1 MKTLL
6 TLVLAS
12 MIGSAFAQA
21 DKGDGKKVRYEY
33 KKFEK
38 FDFDEIGVE
47 GEAGSPGDI
56 SISPR
61 TRNEFQNRLPER
73 ANFNKEM
80 KKAIEGIR

>member
-1 MKTLL
+1 MKIILL
-6 TLVLAS
+6 ISLILPGLAYS
-12 MIGSAFAQA
+12 QA
-21 DKGDGKKVRYEY
+21 SKQPKVRYEY

-38 FDFDEIGVE
+38 FDFDEIGIE

-61 TRNEFQNRLPER
+61 VRNEFKNRLPER
-73 ANFNKEM
+73 QNFNKEM

>member
-1 MKTLL
+1 MKIFAIALL
-6 TLVLAS
+6 ISV
-12 MIGSAFAQA
+12 SAFAQE
-21 DKGDGKKVRYEY
+21 KGNVRYEY

-61 TRNEFQNRLPER
+61 LRKEFSNKLPEKK
-73 ANFNKEM
+73 NFNKEM
-80 KKAIEGIR
+80 KKAVDGIR

>member
-6 TLVLAS
+6 VLILVTVSAS
-12 MIGSAFAQA
+12 AMAQ
-21 DKGDGKKVRYEY
+21 DKKNIRYEY

-61 TRNEFQNRLPER
+61 LRAEFKNKLPER
-73 ANFNKEM
+73 QNFNKEM

>member
-1 MKTLL
+1 MKLFLCLVLL
-6 TLVLAS
+6 TGPTLSLAQS
-12 MIGSAFAQA
+12 KPSSNRS
-21 DKGDGKKVRYEY
+21 VRYEY

-61 TRNEFQNRLPER
+61 VRNEFKNRLPER
-73 ANFNKEM
+73 QNFNQEM
-80 KKAIEGIR
+80 KKGIEGIR

>member
-1 MKTLL
+1 MKIFAMALFI
-6 TLVLAS
+6 LVA
-12 MIGSAFAQA
+12 GSAFAQE
-21 DKGDGKKVRYEY
+21 KGKVRYEY

-61 TRNEFQNRLPER
+61 LRKEFKNKLPER
-73 ANFNKEM
+73 QNFNKEM
-80 KKAIEGIR
+80 KKAVEGIR

>member
-1 MKTLL
+1 MKFLALTISLL
-6 TLVLAS
+6 FMS
-12 MIGSAFAQA
+12 SAFAQQ
-21 DKGDGKKVRYEY
+21 KPNVRYEY

-47 GEAGSPGDI
+47 GEAGAPGDI

-61 TRNEFQNRLPER
+61 LRKEFQNKLPER
-73 ANFNKEM
+73 QNFNKEM

>member
-1 MKTLL
+1 MKTMIVFLAFFSFN
-6 TLVLAS
+6 VLA
-12 MIGSAFAQA
+12 Q
-21 DKGDGKKVRYEY
+21 DKGNVRYEY

-61 TRNEFQNRLPER
+61 LRKEFKNKLPER
-73 ANFNKEM
+73 QNFNKEM
-80 KKAIEGIR
+80 KKAIDGIR